1 MLSIKGQKWRNWTG
15 NVEGTPHY
23 TMYPESIQDVV
34 EVIELARK
42 KGKKIR
48 VVGSGHSFTPLV
60 QTEEILVSLD
70 ELKGIVNIDTEEM
83 VAEVWAGTKL
93 HELGK
98 LLEEKGY
105 AQENLGDIDSQSIAG
120 AISTGTHGT
129 GITFGSLSTQV
140 IEITAV
146 LSTGETIVC
155 SETENVE
162 YWRAFQLSL
171 GMLGIIVRIKL
182 KVIRAYSLVY
192 ESEKQSLS
200 TVMNKLEEYKKNRHF
215 EFFVFPYSDEVQV
228 KVTNET
234 TGKKV
239 I

>member
-1 MLSIKGQKWRNWTG
+1 M
-15 NVEGTPHY
+15 
-23 TMYPESIQDVV
+23 
-34 EVIELARK
+34 
-42 KGKKIR
+42 
-48 VVGSGHSFTPLV
+48 
-60 QTEEILVSLD
+60 
-70 ELKGIVNIDTEEM
+70 NIDTEEM

-146 LSTGETIVC
+146 LSTGESIVC
-155 SETENVE
+155 SETENVQ

-171 GMLGIIVRIKL
+171 GMLGIIVKIKL
-182 KVIRAYSLVY
+182 KVIPAYSLVY
-192 ESEKQSLS
+192 KSEKQSLS

-215 EFFVFPYSDEVQV
+215 EFFVFLIQM
-228 KVTNET
+228 KC
-234 TGKKV
+234 K
-239 I
+239 